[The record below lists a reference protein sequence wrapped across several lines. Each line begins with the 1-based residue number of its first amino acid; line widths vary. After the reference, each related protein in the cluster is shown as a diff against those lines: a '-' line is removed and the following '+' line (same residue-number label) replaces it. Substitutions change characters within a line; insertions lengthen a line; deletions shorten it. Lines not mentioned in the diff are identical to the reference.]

1 MDGLGRDG
9 AGRPAH
15 PDIRFVIPDPF
26 VGSFD
31 KMGLF
36 YKSGWR
42 SIGYFLVLT
51 VFSVTVPPALMY
63 ASLRSPSRRRSELG
77 TTAALSI
84 SAAVLVFVSMYGA
97 GLIAKNVLYFGVP
110 GTV

>member
-1 MDGLGRDG
+1 MDRRWTAL
-9 AGRPAH
+9 AATVLTVPL
-15 PDIRFVIPDPF
+15 IQIFVFSVIPDPF

-63 ASLRSPSRRRSELG
+63 ASLRSPSRRRSEQGPPRPFPYRLRCWSSFPC
-77 TTAALSI
+77 TAQ
-84 SAAVLVFVSMYGA
+84 G
-97 GLIAKNVLYFGVP
+97 
-110 GTV
+110 

>member
-1 MDGLGRDG
+1 MEWGIDRRWTAL
-9 AGRPAH
+9 AAMVLTVPL
-15 PDIRFVIPDPF
+15 IQIFVFSVIPDLF

-51 VFSVTVPPALMY
+51 VFSVTVPPADV
-63 ASLRSPSRRRSELG
+63 R
-77 TTAALSI
+77 
-84 SAAVLVFVSMYGA
+84 
-97 GLIAKNVLYFGVP
+97 N
-110 GTV
+110 